1 MFSAK
6 LRNYCL
12 PDVVISGFSLL
23 FFRKLFLPL
32 QRYITINGYEMSQ
45 IDIFEAK
52 SCKPEYVAAVNRLL
66 KQLCSSP
73 CEMSTERLQR
83 IVEEPNSR
91 LLLLAVDGEVM
102 GMCTLGF
109 YTSPTGRKAWMED
122 LVVDET
128 CRGMHLGERLFNFAA
143 DFAEHEGYD
152 TLMLTSRPARVAAN
166 RMYQKLGFGRK
177 ETNVYL
183 KSKKA
188 PPNPPRRG
196 GLS

>member
-1 MFSAK
+1 
-6 LRNYCL
+6 
-12 PDVVISGFSLL
+12 
-23 FFRKLFLPL
+23 
-32 QRYITINGYEMSQ
+32 MSQ

-52 SCKPEYVAAVNRLL
+52 SSKPEYVAAVNRLL

-73 CEMSTERLQR
+73 CEMSVERLQR

-122 LVVDET
+122 LVVDEK
-128 CRGMHLGERLFNFAA
+128 CRGMH
-143 DFAEHEGYD
+143 
-152 TLMLTSRPARVAAN
+152 TSRPARVAAN

-183 KSKKA
+183 KVKK
-188 PPNPPRRG
+188 
-196 GLS
+196 

>member
-12 PDVVISGFSLL
+12 PGVVISGFSLL

-52 SCKPEYVAAVNRLL
+52 SSKPEYVVAVNRLL

-73 CEMSTERLQR
+73 CEMSAERLQR

-91 LLLLAVDGEVM
+91 LLLTVDGEVM

-122 LVVDET
+122 LVVDEK

-166 RMYQKLGFGRK
+166 RMYQKMGFGRK

>member
-12 PDVVISGFSLL
+12 PGVVISGFSLL

-52 SCKPEYVAAVNRLL
+52 SSKPEYVAAVNRLL

-73 CEMSTERLQR
+73 CEMSAERLQR

-91 LLLLAVDGEVM
+91 LLLLMVDGEVM

-122 LVVDET
+122 LVVDEK

-143 DFAEHEGYD
+143 DFAKHEGYD
-152 TLMLTSRPARVAAN
+152 TLMLTSRPARIAAN

-183 KSKKA
+183 KVKK
-188 PPNPPRRG
+188 
-196 GLS
+196 